1 MSALESLLQYIRQS
15 ERLVVVTLTMTLA
28 GLALFAGEWGQ
39 VFDFRGLPGW
49 ARPAAEGVWTV
60 CAVHV
65 AIRTV
70 MAFWSWAT
78 AAARFIAG
86 IPQRRR
92 RAAYNRPIIEGLRAT
107 HGVEREMLC
116 YALFRDQ
123 NHIWV
128 PDLWSPQWIFSL
140 TQKGLIERT
149 DADARTVHYRI
160 HRVAWAYMQ
169 KHPNKFQNLVGW
181 SNEPWAVPEDTLEEI
196 IREAKQSRA

>member
-1 MSALESLLQYIRQS
+1 MSAIESLLQYIRQS

-28 GLALFAGEWGQ
+28 GLALFAGERWE

-92 RAAYNRPIIEGLRAT
+92 RAAYNRPIIERLRAT
-107 HGVEREMLC
+107 HGVERHPVSAGHGLQAQSGTISC
-116 YALFRDQ
+116 QAASNVAPVPRDAPRVPRSSGGPPNCFRLTFQAPSRRSIVSRYAS
-123 NHIWV
+123 V
-128 PDLWSPQWIFSL
+128 PC
-140 TQKGLIERT
+140 
-149 DADARTVHYRI
+149 H
-160 HRVAWAYMQ
+160 
-169 KHPNKFQNLVGW
+169 
-181 SNEPWAVPEDTLEEI
+181 
-196 IREAKQSRA
+196 SRSISIS